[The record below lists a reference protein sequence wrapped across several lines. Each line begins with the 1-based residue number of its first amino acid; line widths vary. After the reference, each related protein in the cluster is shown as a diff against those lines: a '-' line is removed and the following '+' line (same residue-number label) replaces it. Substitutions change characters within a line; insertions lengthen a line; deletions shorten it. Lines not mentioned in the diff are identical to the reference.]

1 MINDVL
7 SKFEDKVRLLVAHV
21 SLLKKENLSLRNQ
34 IIERSADGTIGNSS
48 AVRSK
53 LNSMIEMIDAELEV
67 LWLEFWAMS
76 EMKKWTM

>member
-34 IIERSADGTIGNSS
+34 IIERSADGAPGNKD
-48 AVRSK
+48 AIRRK
-53 LNSMIEMIDAELEV
+53 LNNMIEMIDAELE
-67 LWLEFWAMS
+67 LL
-76 EMKKWTM
+76 

>member
-1 MINDVL
+1 MIEEVL

-34 IIERSADGTIGNSS
+34 IIERSVDGKFRNAEAI
-48 AVRSK
+48 RIK

-67 LWLEFWAMS
+67 L
-76 EMKKWTM
+76 

>member
-34 IIERSADGTIGNSS
+34 IIERSADGALGNKS

-53 LNSMIEMIDAELEV
+53 LNGMIEMIDAELE
-67 LWLEFWAMS
+67 LL
-76 EMKKWTM
+76 

>member
-1 MINDVL
+1 MIEDAI

-34 IIERSADGTIGNSS
+34 VMDKSTDGSTAQLD

-53 LNSMIEMIDAELEV
+53 LNSMVEMIDAELEV
-67 LWLEFWAMS
+67 L
-76 EMKKWTM
+76 

>member
-34 IIERSADGTIGNSS
+34 IIERSADGALGNRV

-53 LNSMIEMIDAELEV
+53 LNSMIEMIDAELE
-67 LWLEFWAMS
+67 LL
-76 EMKKWTM
+76 

>member
-1 MINDVL
+1 MIDDVL

-34 IIERSADGTIGNSS
+34 IIERSSDGTVGNVS

-53 LNSMIEMIDAELEV
+53 LNSMIEMIDAELEI
-67 LWLEFWAMS
+67 L
-76 EMKKWTM
+76 

>member
-34 IIERSADGTIGNSS
+34 IIERSSDGDLQNK
-48 AVRSK
+48 AQVRRK
-53 LNSMIEMIDAELEV
+53 LHGLIEMIDAELEA
-67 LWLEFWAMS
+67 L
-76 EMKKWTM
+76 

>member
-34 IIERSADGTIGNSS
+34 IIERSADGAVGNRT
-48 AVRSK
+48 AVRGK
-53 LNSMIEMIDAELEV
+53 LKRLIEMIDAELEV
-67 LWLEFWAMS
+67 L
-76 EMKKWTM
+76 